1 MATPPS
7 SASTSSAAAKVAPR
21 KARSRKRWAA
31 ACAGSIAA
39 TVFITDGNLPRGS
52 SPNQVR
58 RPAARRFGAAAPPS
72 SNGRDTLDLG
82 LPRIPD
88 LGDQA
93 VGQRHVIE
101 IGGHLGTVRVRP
113 VEELQRGGGGG
124 RVRRGA

>member
-39 TVFITDGNLPRGS
+39 TVFITDGNLSRCS

-58 RPAARRFGAAAPPS
+58 RPATRRFGAAAPPGS
-72 SNGRDTLDLG
+72 SCRNTLDLG
-82 LPRIPD
+82 LPGVPY
-88 LGDQA
+88 LSDQA
-93 VGQRHVIE
+93 LGERHVIE
-101 IGGHLGTVRVRP
+101 ILGHLGTVLVRP
-113 VEELQRGGGGG
+113 
-124 RVRRGA
+124 